1 MPELTAAYPVFV
13 HAKRLQ
19 GHLTPN
25 VFGELL
31 GVFDHA
37 TTTPEG
43 KTRPDNNHVYLWI
56 RVASGPFAGAF
67 ECAVNIHSTD
77 GSLVQYSDMLEDR
90 TGKPVSAAGFTQ
102 MPLSYATLGVTQA
115 NFKSVQDGDLY
126 TLLTGY
132 ARTCDQ
138 MVAFGHTYSDGTGLH
153 DVHQNSGEP
162 KSSGHS
168 NQTGQ
173 DGALAF
179 YFNSTAQANAQGSP
193 KPYARWVLVKFATQT
208 LP

>member
-1 MPELTAAYPVFV
+1 MSQTAAVHPVFV
-13 HAKRLQ
+13 NAKRSQ

-25 VFGELL
+25 MFGELV

-77 GSLVQYSDMLEDR
+77 GSLVQYSDRLEDQ
-90 TGKPVSAAGFTQ
+90 TGKPAPAIGFTQ
-102 MPLSYATLGVTQA
+102 TPLSYAALGLKQA
-115 NFKSVQDGDLY
+115 DFKPIQDGDLH

-132 ARTCDQ
+132 AQTCSS
-138 MVAFGHTYSDGTGLH
+138 MAAFGHTYSDGSGLH

-162 KSSGHS
+162 GGSGHP
-168 NQTGQ
+168 NQSGQ
-173 DGALAF
+173 DGALVF
-179 YFNSTAQANAQGSP
+179 YFNKAAQGSMGP
-193 KPYARWVLVKFATQT
+193 FARWVFVKFATQT

>member
-1 MPELTAAYPVFV
+1 MPELAAAHPLFV
-13 HAKRLQ
+13 HVKRAL

-25 VFGELL
+25 VFGELV

-43 KTRPDNNHVYLWI
+43 KNRPDNNHVYLWI

-90 TGKPVSAAGFTQ
+90 TGKPVPGGGFTKT
-102 MPLSYATLGVTQA
+102 PLSYAALGVTQA
-115 NFKSVQDGDLY
+115 NFKSIQDGDLH

-132 ARTCDQ
+132 AQTCDH
-138 MVAFGHTYSDGTGLH
+138 MAAFGHTYSDGTGLH

-162 KSSGHS
+162 GGSGHPD
-168 NQTGQ
+168 QTGQ
-173 DGALAF
+173 DGALVF
-179 YFNSTAQANAQGSP
+179 YFNSAAQGNTQGSP
-193 KPYARWVLVKFATQT
+193 KPYARWVLVKFATQS